1 MEAPPA
7 VSADQQLDIST
18 GEGRRNVGGGVRHF
32 DELGEGRGQKEGL
45 VDGRGDFYTPGPP
58 RRQIIG
64 TLVPPASVG
73 ETDRQE
79 HGSRLVGL
87 DGRL

>member
-1 MEAPPA
+1 
-7 VSADQQLDIST
+7 
-18 GEGRRNVGGGVRHF
+18 
-32 DELGEGRGQKEGL
+32 

>member
-32 DELGEGRGQKEGL
+32 DKFGEGREK
-45 VDGRGDFYTPGPP
+45 GRDWWMDFYTPGPP
-58 RRQIIG
+58 RRQAIG
-64 TLVPPASVG
+64 MLVPPSSVG
-73 ETDRQE
+73 ETNGHEDEGRA
-79 HGSRLVGL
+79 VGL
-87 DGRL
+87 NGRL